1 MNQQTSLA
9 EKAIQFS
16 LQLYDY
22 YQWLIAQKRDFVIP
36 RQILRSGTSVGANL
50 HESIYACSRADF
62 IAKLH
67 IALKEAS
74 ETEYWFIILDK
85 TGQLPDQFSML
96 KDQCSSLTRILIA
109 ALKTAKKTKTKAKED
124 DLNK

>member
-1 MNQQTSLA
+1 MNYQTSLA

-16 LQLYDY
+16 LQLYEY

-36 RQILRSGTSVGANL
+36 RQLLRSGTSIGANL

-67 IALKEAS
+67 ISLKEAS
-74 ETEYWFIILDK
+74 ETEYWFIILEK
-85 TGQLPDQFSML
+85 TGQLPAQFTML

-109 ALKTAKKTKTKAKED
+109 ALKTAKKSKTKSTNQE
-124 DLNK
+124 